1 MAMSSAGTSAQIKLI
16 ASIRLGLAA
25 AALCAAGLGLAGE
38 PASAPAGTA
47 RTPAVLDPPAADRE
61 RPCAGG
67 TALVLSGGGARG
79 GAHVGVLK
87 VMEELRVPVSCVI
100 GTSMGSIVGGLYAS
114 GMSPQRLDEQLS
126 AIDWA
131 AAFSDEPDRTQ
142 QRFRTKQDDVFGLFP
157 IEVGVGENG
166 VNFSPGITAGFKVEF
181 ILRSLTLHAA
191 TTTDFDRLRL
201 PYRAVASDLATGEMV
216 VMDGGDLAL
225 AMRASM
231 SIPGAFTPVVI
242 DGRTLVD
249 GMVARNFPIDVAQAL
264 GATRVIAVD
273 VGTPASQDVKG
284 LSATGA
290 VGQMVALL
298 TDQNVIAQRAL
309 LKEQDLLITPKLG
322 DISSASFERIKEAR
336 DAGETAARAASEQLK
351 RFSVSKEEFDAF
363 LRQQRFAPKSMP
375 QLASVK
381 VVVEGVDG
389 TVVEAPHLMDRI
401 QTRAGAPLDLGVLE
415 DDMMRVMQAGEYE
428 SVSFDMDRA
437 ADGERALTVK
447 ARAKSWGPGYL
458 RLGLGMESNLEG
470 STDFRLLFSYRRPNL
485 TEYGGELKVNAAIG
499 TPSSLMAEWFQPLE
513 RAEYWFFAPY
523 AGVERRVEERA
534 TALGDEVL
542 RIDDARAGLDL
553 GMQFR
558 NIGEFRIGAFSGGT
572 DISPETASAIVP
584 FSADLGGW
592 RFRAIRDQIDS
603 LYFPTSGDYTT
614 FSFVDSS
621 ADLGAD
627 DEYQK
632 LELASTWAFT
642 RDRNTFVTKV
652 MYGTTPDGTLPVYDE
667 LELGGFMRLSGYSR
681 DELRGD
687 EMLLLSIADY
697 WRFVEFGNLGRSY
710 VGAVLEAGNVWR
722 QKDMLNL
729 GDLKG
734 SLTVFLGVD
743 NKITPIYLG
752 LAVSD
757 RGDAQGYLY
766 VGHPF

>member
-1 MAMSSAGTSAQIKLI
+1 MRGNPSFT
-16 ASIRLGLAA
+16 ASIAGSLRHAFVGCAVVGAALGAA
-25 AALCAAGLGLAGE
+25 AE
-38 PASAPAGTA
+38 PSP
-47 RTPAVLDPPAADRE
+47 TPAVLDAPTPSAE
-61 RPCAGG
+61 RPCTG

-114 GMSPQRLDEQLS
+114 GMSPQRLDEQLT
-126 AIDWA
+126 AIDWEG
-131 AAFSDEPDRTQ
+131 AFSDEPDRTK

-157 IEVGVGENG
+157 IEVGVGKDG

-181 ILRSLTLHAA
+181 ILRSLTLHAS

-225 AMRASM
+225 SMRASM

-284 LSATGA
+284 ISATGA
-290 VGQMVALL
+290 IAQMVALL

-322 DISSASFERIKEAR
+322 DISSSSFGRVKEAR
-336 DAGETAARAASEQLK
+336 DAGEAAARAASEQLK
-351 RFSVSKEEFDAF
+351 RFSVSKDEFDAY
-363 LRQQRFAPKSMP
+363 LRKQRFASTSMP

-381 VVVEGVDG
+381 VVVEGDDG
-389 TVVEAPHLMDRI
+389 KAVEAPHLLDRI
-401 QTRAGAPLDLGVLE
+401 KTKAGAPLDLAVLE
-415 DDMMRVMQAGEYE
+415 EDMVRVMQAGEYE
-428 SVSFDMDRA
+428 SVNFDMERA
-437 ADGERALTVK
+437 ADGQRALTIK

-470 STDFRLLFSYRRPNL
+470 STDFRLLLSYRRPNV

-499 TPSSLMAEWFQPLE
+499 TPSSILAEYFQPLE
-513 RAEYWFFAPY
+513 RAEYWFVAPY
-523 AGVERRVEERA
+523 AGWERRVEERA
-534 TALGDEVL
+534 TVLGDELL
-542 RIDDARAGLDL
+542 RIDDTRLGADL

-558 NIGEFRIGAFSGGT
+558 NVGEFRLGAFSGRSVV
-572 DISPETASAIVP
+572 SPETATLIP
-584 FSADLGGW
+584 EFRADLGGW
-592 RFRAIRDQIDS
+592 RFKAVRDQIDS
-603 LYFPTSGDYTT
+603 LYFPTFGDYTT
-614 FSFVDSS
+614 FTFVDSNE
-621 ADLGAD
+621 DLGAD
-627 DEYQK
+627 DEYQR
-632 LELASTWAFT
+632 LELSSAYAFT
-642 RDRNTFVTKV
+642 RGRNTFVSRLA
-652 MYGTTPDGTLPVYDE
+652 YGTTPDGTLPVYDQ
-667 LELGGFMRLSGYSR
+667 LELGGFMNLSGYTR

-687 EMLLLSIADY
+687 EMLLLSLADY
-697 WRFVEFGNLGRSY
+697 WRFVEFGTLGRSY

-734 SLTVFLGVD
+734 SLMVFLGVD

-752 LAVSD
+752 LAIND
-757 RGDAQGYLY
+757 EGDTQGYLY

>member
-1 MAMSSAGTSAQIKLI
+1 MPNPSAPCLLRARRATLAL
-16 ASIRLGLAA
+16 ALLAA
-25 AALCAAGLGLAGE
+25 SAAGGE
-38 PASAPAGTA
+38 PAA
-47 RTPAVLDPPAADRE
+47 TPAVHDAPQPSLE
-61 RPCAGG
+61 KPCRG

-87 VMEELRVPVSCVI
+87 VMEELRVPVACVI

-114 GMSPQRLDEQLS
+114 GMSPQRLDEQLTT
-126 AIDWA
+126 IDWEG
-131 AAFSDEPDRTQ
+131 AFSDEPDRSK

-157 IEVGVGENG
+157 IEVGVGEDG

-181 ILRSLTLHAA
+181 ILRSLTLHAS

-284 LSATGA
+284 ISATGA
-290 VGQMVALL
+290 IAQMVALL

-322 DISSASFERIKEAR
+322 DISSSSFGRIREAR
-336 DAGETAARAASEQLK
+336 DAGEAAARAASEQLK
-351 RFSVSKEEFDAF
+351 RFAVGPAEFDAF
-363 LRQQRFAPKSMP
+363 LRQQRFAPQATP

-381 VVVEGVDG
+381 VVVEGADG
-389 TVVEAPHLMDRI
+389 AVVETPHLLDRI
-401 QTRAGAPLDLGVLE
+401 RTKAGAALDLAVLE
-415 DDMMRVMQAGEYE
+415 EDMVRVMQSGEFE
-428 SVSFDMDRA
+428 SVSFDMERA
-437 ADGERALTVK
+437 ADGQRALTIK

-458 RLGLGMESNLEG
+458 RLGVGMESNLEG
-470 STDFRLLFSYRRPNL
+470 STDFRLLFSYRRPNI
-485 TEYGGELKVNAAIG
+485 TEYGGELKVNVAVG
-499 TPSSLMAEWFQPLE
+499 TPSSVMAEYFQPLE
-513 RAEYWFFAPY
+513 RAEYWFVAPY
-523 AGVERRVEERA
+523 AAWERRVEERA
-534 TALGDEVL
+534 TALGDELL
-542 RIDDARAGLDL
+542 RIDDSRVGADL
-553 GMQFR
+553 GMQLR
-558 NIGEFRIGAFSGGT
+558 NVGEFRLGAFSGRSVV
-572 DISPETASAIVP
+572 SPETATAIP
-584 FSADLGGW
+584 EARADLGGW
-592 RFRAIRDQIDS
+592 RFKAVRDQLDS

-614 FSFVDSS
+614 FAFVDSTE
-621 ADLGAD
+621 DLGAD
-627 DEYQK
+627 DEYQR
-632 LELASTWAFT
+632 LELSSAYAFT
-642 RDRNTFVTKV
+642 RGRNTFVSKLA
-652 MYGTTPDGTLPVYDE
+652 YGTTPDGTLPVYDQ
-667 LELGGFMRLSGYSR
+667 LELGGFMRLSGYTR

-687 EMLLLSIADY
+687 EMLLLSLADY
-697 WRFVEFGNLGRSY
+697 WRFVEFGTLGRSY

-734 SLTVFLGVD
+734 SLMVFLGVD

-752 LAVSD
+752 LAVND
-757 RGDAQGYLY
+757 QGEAQGYLY